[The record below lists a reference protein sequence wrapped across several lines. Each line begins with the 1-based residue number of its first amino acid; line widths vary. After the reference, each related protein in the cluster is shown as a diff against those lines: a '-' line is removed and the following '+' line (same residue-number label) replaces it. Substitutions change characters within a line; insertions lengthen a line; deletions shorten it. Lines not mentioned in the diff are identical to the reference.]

1 MPQSKPPRNSQAG
14 GAGSDTN
21 GGASGGKVPKTERGR
36 RTLRALLNAAALE
49 FGEKGFHDA
58 AISQIT
64 ARAGVAAGSFYVYF
78 DSKEAIFTA
87 LVKDMS
93 MQVRD
98 YVAPRIADAPDQL
111 AAEKAGQAAYLD
123 FVREHREIYRII
135 DESEFVDPA
144 SYRDHYTNSANRIA
158 ARLQAAMERGEIAQG
173 NAEVRAW
180 ALMGINVFLGLRF
193 GVWSDDDT
201 SGILAEAGRFIA
213 EGLAPRSKP

>member
-1 MPQSKPPRNSQAG
+1 MPQTSPSGGTDQAS
-14 GAGSDTN
+14 GAN
-21 GGASGGKVPKTERGR
+21 AGASSAKVPKTERGR

-93 MQVRD
+93 TQVRD

-111 AAEKAGQAAYLD
+111 AAEKAGQAAYLA

-144 SYRDHYTNSANRIA
+144 SYREHYTNSASRIA

-173 NAEVRAW
+173 NAEVQAW

-193 GVWSDDDT
+193 GVWSDDDPAEV
-201 SGILAEAGRFIA
+201 LAEAGRFITQ
-213 EGLAPRSKP
+213 GLAPNE